1 MKKQQ
6 LVAVAISLLVVAWLF
21 IPRNAEMISEDT
33 AEAPKTVI
41 ATSVAGRA
49 SESPE
54 VITVRAE
61 RISPQ
66 SYTEQ
71 IRVRG
76 RTKAFRHVE
85 VRAEQVG
92 RIVGNPVT
100 RGARVKAGDVLCEI
114 SIDNREADLREA
126 ISRREQA
133 QFEYDAALDLQ
144 ERGLQ
149 SDVIVSQLKA
159 ALESSKAQ
167 VSRTQLALEKTKIVA
182 PFDGIVETRAVEI
195 GDLLNA
201 GTVCA
206 SILDDSPMLLVGLVP
221 EHNIAA
227 VSGGAKVYGRL
238 LSGERVTGQVS
249 YLARA
254 ADPISRS
261 YRIEIE
267 VDSKYQ
273 NLREGITV
281 ELMVDA
287 NEIVAHRIPPSAL
300 TLDDGGDIG
309 VKVLDNKGTVHFR
322 NVEIV
327 GDDTNQL
334 DSGIWITGLTGTVI
348 LITLGQEIVFPGQV
362 IEANFDWDK

>member
-6 LVAVAISLLVVAWLF
+6 LVAVSIFLLVAVWLF
-21 IPRNAEMISEDT
+21 MPHNAEISEGNV
-33 AEAPKTVI
+33 EAPKTVI
-41 ATSVAGRA
+41 ATSEADRA
-49 SESPE
+49 PE
-54 VITVRAE
+54 PPGVISVRAE
-61 RISPQ
+61 KISAQ
-66 SYTEQ
+66 SYIEQ
-71 IRVRG
+71 LRVRG

-85 VRAEQVG
+85 VRAEQPG

-100 RGARVKAGDVLCEI
+100 RGARVKAGDILCEI
-114 SIDNREADLREA
+114 AIDNREADLQEA
-126 ISRREQA
+126 ISRRQQA

-149 SDVIVSQLKA
+149 SDVVVSQLKA

-182 PFDGIVETRAVEI
+182 PFDGIVETRTVEI

-206 SILDDSPMLLVGLVP
+206 SVLDDSPMLLVGLVP
-221 EHNIAA
+221 EQDIGA
-227 VSGGAKVYGRL
+227 VSRGAKVYGRL
-238 LSGERVTGQVS
+238 LSGEQVTGQVS

-287 NEIVAHRIPPSAL
+287 HEIVAHRIPSSAL

-309 VKVLDNKGTVHFR
+309 VKVRDGGGTVDFK

-334 DSGIWITGLTGTVI
+334 DSGIWVTGLTGTVI